1 MEVINQVETLT
12 LRELEEQKDTSL
24 FVLNNTQPRG
34 EIIFNVTTGRGRDHT
49 VIVPDTWIPFDLST
63 QAKKTE
69 IIDSPDFRRAVTQ
82 KYIIVVST
90 TSADAFME
98 ANEHGRNE
106 LNRIFN
112 KAGGNNAVAANSVM
126 PNAQQ
131 TKMEQIRSQAG
142 GVSVANDGNSA
153 EQISGAVIQIINRSN
168 SEGDDKMDVKEA
180 LSLLVGRKLNAK
192 ELDYIVKNSIH
203 ADIKA
208 FASKQM

>member
-90 TSADAFME
+90 SSADAFME

-112 KAGGNNAVAANSVM
+112 KAGGNNAVAANSIM
-126 PNAQQ
+126 PTAQQ
-131 TKMEQIRSQAG
+131 SKMEQIRSQAG